1 MFGMTLHK
9 SIACLGAVAGFAVFC
24 SICAAGE
31 AATEPAA
38 SLIRYEV
45 PGGETFFALSLKTGA
60 LPAAESRDHA
70 ILFDTSAS
78 QAGAHRRQ
86 ALAVLDAFLAALD
99 KSDRVQLFSCDVK
112 VKTLSDDF
120 HPPQSVETKE
130 AVTRLQRIV
139 PLGATALLPAL
150 ETALAALA
158 GERGR
163 SIVYIGDGM
172 STAQLIQL
180 PGLRD
185 LLARARQARAPIHSF
200 AVGPR
205 TDLQLLGTLA
215 EHTGG
220 VVFVDSL
227 IDDTKMTPV
236 QVGKKLAVAAGAGT
250 FYPDK
255 ISLSPE
261 ADRLLP
267 TPVPPL
273 RADRDTIILGK
284 GRLNGPV
291 KVTVTAEGRSI
302 EWTVKPAAPQ
312 PGNTF
317 LVRLW
322 GLAEQTG
329 GLAVAV
335 AGQELLGAARQEFE
349 DQIQQLVAMG
359 RRAVATRDL
368 KLAEEIARSIRE
380 LDPRNVEAETILNA
394 VQKAKA
400 ARDALDR
407 QQKKALPAKPR

>member
-1 MFGMTLHK
+1 MAFFLK
-9 SIACLGAVAGFAVFC
+9 SIAGVLIGLTVFYAIGAGA
-24 SICAAGE
+24 E
-31 AATEPAA
+31 TTEPAA

-60 LPAAESRDHA
+60 LPAADRRDHA

-86 ALAVLDAFLAALD
+86 ALAVLDGFLAALD
-99 KSDRVQLFSCDVK
+99 KSDRVRFFACDVK
-112 VKTLSDDF
+112 VKSLSDDF
-120 HPPQSVETKE
+120 HPPQSAETKE
-130 AVTRLQRIV
+130 ALAKLERIV
-139 PLGATALLPAL
+139 PLGATALQPAL
-150 ETALAALA
+150 ETALGVLA
-158 GERGR
+158 GDHGC

-180 PGLRD
+180 PELRD
-185 LLARARQARAPIHSF
+185 LLSRFRQAHIPIHSF

-205 TDLQLLGTLA
+205 TDLQLLGTMA

-220 VVFVDSL
+220 VVFVDDL
-227 IDDTKMTPV
+227 VDDRKV
-236 QVGKKLAVAAGAGT
+236 SAAQLGKKLALAAGAPA

-261 ADRLLP
+261 ADGLLP
-267 TPVPPL
+267 DPVPPL
-273 RADRDTIILGK
+273 RADRDTILLGK
-284 GRLNGPV
+284 GRLGGAL
-291 KVTVTAEGRSI
+291 KVTISGEGRSM
-302 EWTVKPAAPQ
+302 EWNVKPAAPQ

-322 GLAEQTG
+322 GLAERTG

-335 AGQELLGAARQEFE
+335 AGQELLSAARQEFE
-349 DQIQQLVAMG
+349 DQVQQLVAMG
-359 RRAVATRDL
+359 QRAVAARDL

-380 LDPRNVEAETILNA
+380 LDPQNVEAETILNA
-394 VQKAKA
+394 VQKAKR

-407 QQKKALPAKPR
+407 QQKNAPAKKPR